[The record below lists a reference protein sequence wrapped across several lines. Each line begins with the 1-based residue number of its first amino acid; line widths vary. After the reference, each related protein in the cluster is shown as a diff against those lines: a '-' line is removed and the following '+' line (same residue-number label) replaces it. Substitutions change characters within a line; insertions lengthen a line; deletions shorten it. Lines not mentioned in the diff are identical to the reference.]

1 MVEEERYNP
10 IASVMEFWDK
20 VVADMSAT
28 AEEYRNEGWETL
40 ELHPGDVATMSKGG
54 EDDKYGLDVLIPGDE
69 MDEVQDMIQNRG
81 IEFDSFEVY
90 KAMGSE
96 LMYAVIVMKDSSKD
110 IALLYPVYYQP
121 DSKMLHDA
129 REEGVLYSYI
139 RNLTKEKV
147 VELSHDDPSLFF
159 RE

>member
-40 ELHPGDVATMSKGG
+40 ELHPGDVSTMSKGG
-54 EDDKYGLDVLIPGDE
+54 DDDRYGIDVLVPGKE
-69 MDEVQDMIQNRG
+69 MEKIHELVEKRG
-81 IEFDSFEVY
+81 VEFDSFEVY

-96 LMYAVIVMKDSSKD
+96 LMYAVIAMKDEGNEV
-110 IALLYPVYYQP
+110 ALLYPVYYPP
-121 DSKMLHDA
+121 DSKILHEA
-129 REEGVLYSYI
+129 RDEGVMYSYI
-139 RNLTKEKV
+139 RNLTEEEVIK
-147 VELSHDDPSLFF
+147 LSHDDPSLFF
-159 RE
+159 PE